1 MGEGFAAPILVCNHE
16 HRFLVAEQLRLA
28 GIAAPRI
35 LLEPAGRNSAPAI
48 AAAALLV
55 AEQDPDAVLWMLAA
69 DHAIANAAAL
79 QEALAAAVAAAR
91 AGRFVTFGMRP
102 AAPETGYGYIE
113 LGEALEGLPGVHALA
128 RFIEKPDAATA
139 AGLSYGAVYWYFSSK
154 DDLFHALMDLEDAA
168 LRARIAQA
176 LDERADLEPRESL
189 RRAITATFEFFEE
202 DKAAVKLLFRDSYA
216 LGGRFETHLFGIY
229 ERFTDDLATFF
240 AAAQRR
246 GEIIVVPPRV
256 AAFSVA
262 ALIGQLAYRRLTTDD
277 GLAAPVVA
285 DFVIGLVMDGLR
297 PR

>member
-1 MGEGFAAPILVCNHE
+1 MSPAVPARRSRAVGE
-16 HRFLVAEQLRLA
+16 EQKGAR
-28 GIAAPRI
+28 RRQI
-35 LLEPAGRNSAPAI
+35 LL
-48 AAAALLV
+48 AAKKV
-55 AEQDPDAVLWMLAA
+55 FA
-69 DHAIANAAAL
+69 DQGFQSTTMAD
-79 QEALAAAVAAAR
+79 V
-91 AGRFVTFGMRP
+91 
-102 AAPETGYGYIE
+102 
-113 LGEALEGLPGVHALA
+113 
-128 RFIEKPDAATA
+128 ATA

-154 DDLFHALMDLEDAA
+154 EDLFHALMDLEDVA

-176 LDERADLEPRESL
+176 LDERADQEPRESL
-189 RRAITATFEFFEE
+189 RRAISATFEFFEE

-229 ERFTDDLATFF
+229 ERFIDDLAALFG
-240 AAAQRR
+240 AAQRR

-277 GLAAPVVA
+277 GLEAPVVA

>member
-1 MGEGFAAPILVCNHE
+1 MSPAVPARRSRAVGE
-16 HRFLVAEQLRLA
+16 EQKGAR
-28 GIAAPRI
+28 RRQI
-35 LLEPAGRNSAPAI
+35 LL
-48 AAAALLV
+48 AAKKV
-55 AEQDPDAVLWMLAA
+55 FA
-69 DHAIANAAAL
+69 DQGFQSTTMAD
-79 QEALAAAVAAAR
+79 V
-91 AGRFVTFGMRP
+91 
-102 AAPETGYGYIE
+102 
-113 LGEALEGLPGVHALA
+113 
-128 RFIEKPDAATA
+128 ATA

-154 DDLFHALMDLEDAA
+154 EDLFHALMDLEDVA

-176 LDERADLEPRESL
+176 LDERTDQEPRESL
-189 RRAITATFEFFEE
+189 RRAISATFEFFEE

-229 ERFTDDLATFF
+229 ERFIDDLAALFG
-240 AAAQRR
+240 AAQRR

-277 GLAAPVVA
+277 GLEAPVVA